1 LSKDK
6 NKIELLQTDYAK
18 EKFAQFEKERRQVI
32 FRRRRLAVFFIA
44 ALALFAIVGIQ
55 LFNDQVRLQK
65 LNEYKAETIAKQEA
79 AEKENA
85 DLARD
90 VALLQDDEYVAKLAR
105 SRLFYSKDDEKI
117 YPVLPDSNETDTT
130 GDATE
135 DSTESTT
142 ASQD

>member
-65 LNEYKAETIAKQEA
+65 LNEYKAETIAKQGRRE
-79 AEKENA
+79 
-85 DLARD
+85 DLSCFA
-90 VALLQDDEYVAKLAR
+90 
-105 SRLFYSKDDEKI
+105 
-117 YPVLPDSNETDTT
+117 
-130 GDATE
+130 G
-135 DSTESTT
+135 
-142 ASQD
+142 